1 MTQTVEQI
9 AKALREWGCGNYAP
23 DVPTHMR
30 HCREAAD
37 LLEASLTK
45 QADRD
50 AVERVFDGSRP
61 LPWDREQL
69 GRFVREAWV
78 RWAET
83 QPNPKPSWL
92 VPYDEL
98 SEPDKEADRQIGEAV
113 ARWTLIGDAAALSAS
128 RPESVDETGWLI
140 EHGGHSIPT
149 YWTGESWGR
158 WSSDHKR
165 ACRFAR
171 REDAFKVSLA
181 LGDTPH
187 DPPHKIIEHMW
198 MKP

>member
-1 MTQTVEQI
+1 MKVEQI

-50 AVERVFDGSRP
+50 AVARIVF
-61 LPWDREQL
+61 
-69 GRFVREAWV
+69 A
-78 RWAET
+78 
-83 QPNPKPSWL
+83 
-92 VPYDEL
+92 
-98 SEPDKEADRQIGEAV
+98 PDKHALTCWDDAQTFAERHPHSATARCVRDAFTKADAI
-113 ARWTLIGDAAALSAS
+113 LAALSAS